1 MGRTLLDGLDVLG
14 SEQPRPTVLD
24 AHVEVPGEPCHTG
37 FVEAELIGHLPGGL
51 EVGLP
56 HAGQDTGWGPENLPG
71 KRWIVFG
78 FHFETYSLTGNIPGR
93 QTMAWRAGRLRPGL
107 TTKGGES

>member
-14 SEQPRPTVLD
+14 SEQPRPAVLD

-56 HAGQDTGWGPENLPG
+56 HAGQDTGWG
-71 KRWIVFG
+71 
-78 FHFETYSLTGNIPGR
+78 
-93 QTMAWRAGRLRPGL
+93 LRIYQE
-107 TTKGGES
+107 KGGLSLVFPLKHTR